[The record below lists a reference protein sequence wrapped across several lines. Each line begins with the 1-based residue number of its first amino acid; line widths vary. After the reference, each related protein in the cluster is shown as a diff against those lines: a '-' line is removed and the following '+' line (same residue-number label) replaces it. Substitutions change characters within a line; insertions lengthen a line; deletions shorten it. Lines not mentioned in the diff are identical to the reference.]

1 MFYTILETGG
11 DVIPVKAGVGI
22 GHNTS
27 VTNNASHSSNQVMV
41 SIIHYVTSSAK
52 HTYPTM
58 LSLANIKFFDLCV
71 YSVILSFKFTAII
84 SVKFNYFSHAILAP
98 SRLINLFK
106 MLHVIIA

>member
-1 MFYTILETGG
+1 
-11 DVIPVKAGVGI
+11 
-22 GHNTS
+22 
-27 VTNNASHSSNQVMV
+27 
-41 SIIHYVTSSAK
+41 
-52 HTYPTM
+52 M
-58 LSLANIKFFDLCV
+58 LSLANIKFVDLCL